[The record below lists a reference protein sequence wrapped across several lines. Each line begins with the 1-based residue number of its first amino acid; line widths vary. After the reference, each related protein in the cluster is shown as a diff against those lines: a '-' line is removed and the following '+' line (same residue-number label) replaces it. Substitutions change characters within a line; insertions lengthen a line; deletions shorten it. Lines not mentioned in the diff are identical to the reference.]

1 MQAQTMVMNIT
12 SYDIMVKGAVL
23 YPLGVT
29 IDFGKKSYNY
39 ITHDDKQEIV
49 LICFT
54 NNEVHWGTS
63 HIILQIH
70 YVG

>member
-12 SYDIMVKGAVL
+12 SYDVVVKGVAL

-29 IDFGKKSYNY
+29 IDFGKKSYN
-39 ITHDDKQEIV
+39 ITHDDKQELV

-54 NNEVHWGTS
+54 KSEVHWGTS
-63 HIILQIH
+63 HKILQIH